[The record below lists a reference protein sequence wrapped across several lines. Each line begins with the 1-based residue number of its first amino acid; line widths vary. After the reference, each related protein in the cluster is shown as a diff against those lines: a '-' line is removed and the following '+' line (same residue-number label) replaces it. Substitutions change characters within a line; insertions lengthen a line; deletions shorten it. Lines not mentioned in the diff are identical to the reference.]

1 MSHNQNNDIM
11 KPTDYIEWD
20 NLKNIPFFLCQVVED
35 KENKDI
41 DIYYL
46 GKRVFHDYDHVGHY
60 MRSAIILFRRI
71 KNRTA
76 DWVNLQNLWTLRNCI
91 RENYNHGIGVD
102 SLIYGEDFDGEN
114 PETLTPLTKKRFDL
128 IVKRIQSKNLCFG
141 DYFLFDNIHNTSYS
155 YPYLLLHPPISST
168 SDKQTTGRKRHKV

>member
-1 MSHNQNNDIM
+1 M
-11 KPTDYIEWD
+11 KSASYIEWN

-35 KENKDI
+35 EENKDI

-46 GKRVFHDYDHVGHY
+46 GERVLHDYDHVGHY

-102 SLIYGEDFDGEN
+102 SLIYGEDFDGMN
-114 PETLTPLTKKRFDL
+114 PETLTPLTKKR
-128 IVKRIQSKNLCFG
+128 V
-141 DYFLFDNIHNTSYS
+141 
-155 YPYLLLHPPISST
+155 
-168 SDKQTTGRKRHKV
+168 

>member
-128 IVKRIQSKNLCFG
+128 IVKRIFIVVMPLYLQDVDLYHFLVNVI
-141 DYFLFDNIHNTSYS
+141 DYPVMGGNVSRPCNIPTA
-155 YPYLLLHPPISST
+155 P
-168 SDKQTTGRKRHKV
+168 

>member
-1 MSHNQNNDIM
+1 M

-76 DWVNLQNLWTLRNCI
+76 DWVNVHIATIL
-91 RENYNHGIGVD
+91 HPVA
-102 SLIYGEDFDGEN
+102 
-114 PETLTPLTKKRFDL
+114 
-128 IVKRIQSKNLCFG
+128 
-141 DYFLFDNIHNTSYS
+141 
-155 YPYLLLHPPISST
+155 LLLET
-168 SDKQTTGRKRHKV
+168 RQDTF

>member
-46 GKRVFHDYDHVGHY
+46 GKRVFHDYDHVGH
-60 MRSAIILFRRI
+60 
-71 KNRTA
+71 
-76 DWVNLQNLWTLRNCI
+76 
-91 RENYNHGIGVD
+91 
-102 SLIYGEDFDGEN
+102 
-114 PETLTPLTKKRFDL
+114 
-128 IVKRIQSKNLCFG
+128 CFS
-141 DYFLFDNIHNTSYS
+141 DYCSYS
-155 YPYLLLHPPISST
+155 YVEFQLWKNS
-168 SDKQTTGRKRHKV
+168 

>member
-102 SLIYGEDFDGEN
+102 SLIYGEDFASLSSRANVFRSMVTEVVVS
-114 PETLTPLTKKRFDL
+114 LSIQLRF
-128 IVKRIQSKNLCFG
+128 
-141 DYFLFDNIHNTSYS
+141 
-155 YPYLLLHPPISST
+155 
-168 SDKQTTGRKRHKV
+168 